1 VHILCDVSY
10 IYIIL
15 FTNNSFTHISQYKVE
30 SLWEWFAYTKHL
42 TDADPSWGRVWP
54 TALSL
59 SRFIIRSLNEKI
71 DVVAIDKVNDEK
83 KEAPPTREQTLMD
96 RISSGANYKADGS
109 TGSKGLSNTKDVEQ
123 TVTTNNE
130 EQPLM
135 KQAVHALQT
144 TPHIVEVGC
153 GLGVVG
159 LAYAQTIS
167 SSSPST
173 SHSCVAM
180 KQTGVINEQTQQ
192 RTITFLDKEPYCLQ
206 CVMSSC
212 ATNGIVTGS
221 ILPQSGE
228 VTVNKDAGLVARAA
242 IDDWTLPIST
252 NADDKNSSQ
261 QIKNICYQDLNL
273 PNNENTILLASD
285 ILYEPSTMKSLASKL
300 QQLVHPINGG
310 YCLIADPLKERTI
323 GCRDE
328 FVKSVKA
335 LGGEIDIINLPT
347 LDKTDKDMLVEGDM
361 DINGEMASTV
371 LILVNFKG
379 R

>member
-1 VHILCDVSY
+1 MCITCVCF
-10 IYIIL
+10 IL
-15 FTNNSFTHISQYKVE
+15 FSILTTLYFTYITLVE

-71 DVVAIDKVNDEK
+71 EVAIDKVNDEK
-83 KEAPPTREQTLMD
+83 KTTPTKEQTLLD
-96 RISSGANYKADGS
+96 RISSGANYEVAD
-109 TGSKGLSNTKDVEQ
+109 SKSLKVGEQ
-123 TVTTNNE
+123 
-130 EQPLM
+130 QPLM
-135 KQAVHALQT
+135 KRAVHALQT

-167 SSSPST
+167 SSPST
-173 SHSCVAM
+173 THSCIAM
-180 KQTGVINEQTQQ
+180 KQTGIVNEQTQQ

-221 ILPQSGE
+221 ILPQPGE
-228 VTVNKDAGLVARAA
+228 VPANEAAILITRAA
-242 IDDWTLPIST
+242 IDDWTLPINS
-252 NADDKNSSQ
+252 NDDSNSSQ
-261 QIKNICYQDLNL
+261 QIKNVCYQDLNL
-273 PNNENTILLASD
+273 ANDENTILLASD

-310 YCLIADPLKERTI
+310 YCLIADPLKERTS

-328 FVKSVKA
+328 FVKGIKA
-335 LGGEIDIINLPT
+335 LGGEIDIVPLPT
-347 LDKTDKDMLVEGDM
+347 LDKNDKDVLLEGDV
-361 DINGEMASTV
+361 DIDGKMASTV

-379 R
+379 K

>member
-1 VHILCDVSY
+1 M
-10 IYIIL
+10 
-15 FTNNSFTHISQYKVE
+15 E

-71 DVVAIDKVNDEK
+71 DIVAIHKVNDK
-83 KEAPPTREQTLMD
+83 KNEAPSREQTLMD
-96 RISSGANYKADGS
+96 RISSGANYKAAGS
-109 TGSKGLSNTKDVEQ
+109 TGSKGLSNTKDVGQ
-123 TVTTNNE
+123 IVTTNGE
-130 EQPLM
+130 EQSLM
-135 KQAVHALQT
+135 KRVAHALQT

-167 SSSPST
+167 SSTST
-173 SHSCVAM
+173 THSCVAM

-221 ILPQSGE
+221 IIPQPGE
-228 VTVNKDAGLVARAA
+228 VPANKDAGLIARAA
-242 IDDWTLPIST
+242 IDDWTLPIDSDT
-252 NADDKNSSQ
+252 DDLNSSQ
-261 QIKNICYQDLNL
+261 QIKNVCYQDLNL
-273 PNNENTILLASD
+273 SNNENTILLASD
-285 ILYEPSTMKSLASKL
+285 ILYEPSTMKSLANKL

-310 YCLIADPLKERTI
+310 YCLIADPLKERTN

-335 LGGEIDIINLPT
+335 LGGEIDIVNLPT
-347 LDKTDKDMLVEGDM
+347 LDKTDKNMLLEGDV
-361 DINGEMASTV
+361 DINGSLASTV
-371 LILVNFKG
+371 LILVHFQG

>member
-1 VHILCDVSY
+1 M
-10 IYIIL
+10 
-15 FTNNSFTHISQYKVE
+15 
-30 SLWEWFAYTKHL
+30 
-42 TDADPSWGRVWP
+42 
-54 TALSL
+54 
-59 SRFIIRSLNEKI
+59 

-109 TGSKGLSNTKDVEQ
+109 TGSKGLSNAKDFGQ

-135 KQAVHALQT
+135 KRAVHALQI

-167 SSSPST
+167 SSTPT
-173 SHSCVAM
+173 THSCVAM
-180 KQTGVINEQTQQ
+180 KQTGIINENQPQQQ

-221 ILPQSGE
+221 ILPQPGE
-228 VTVNKDAGLVARAA
+228 VSTNKDSKLIARAA
-242 IDDWTLPIST
+242 IDDWTLPINS
-252 NADDKNSSQ
+252 NANDKNSSQ
-261 QIKNICYQDLNL
+261 QIKNVCYQDLNL
-273 PNNENTILLASD
+273 SNDENTILLASD

-300 QQLVHPINGG
+300 HQLVHPINGG

-328 FVKSVKA
+328 FVKSIKA

-347 LDKTDKDMLVEGDM
+347 LDKNDKDVLVEGDI
-361 DINGEMASTV
+361 DIDGKMASTV
-371 LILVNFKG
+371 LILVNFKLVN
-379 R
+379 

>member
-1 VHILCDVSY
+1 M
-10 IYIIL
+10 
-15 FTNNSFTHISQYKVE
+15 E

-71 DVVAIDKVNDEK
+71 EIAIDKVNDEK
-83 KEAPPTREQTLMD
+83 KEAPPTREQTLLD

-109 TGSKGLSNTKDVEQ
+109 ADSKGLSNTKDVRR
-123 TVTTNNE
+123 TVTTNKE

-135 KQAVHALQT
+135 KRAVHALQT

-159 LAYAQTIS
+159 LAYTQTI

-180 KQTGVINEQTQQ
+180 KQTGVINENQPQQ

-221 ILPQSGE
+221 IIPQPGE
-228 VTVNKDAGLVARAA
+228 VPTNKDAILIARAA
-242 IDDWTLPIST
+242 IDDWTLPINSNT
-252 NADDKNSSQ
+252 DDKNSSQ
-261 QIKNICYQDLNL
+261 QIKNVCYQDLNL
-273 PNNENTILLASD
+273 SNNENTILLASD

-310 YCLIADPLKERTI
+310 YCLIADPLKERTT

-335 LGGEIDIINLPT
+335 LGGEIDII
-347 LDKTDKDMLVEGDM
+347 
-361 DINGEMASTV
+361 S
-371 LILVNFKG
+371 
-379 R
+379 

>member
-1 VHILCDVSY
+1 M
-10 IYIIL
+10 
-15 FTNNSFTHISQYKVE
+15 E

-59 SRFIIRSLNEKI
+59 SRFIIRSLNYEKI
-71 DVVAIDKVNDEK
+71 DIAIDKVNDEK
-83 KEAPPTREQTLMD
+83 KETPSREQTLMD
-96 RISSGANYKADGS
+96 RISSGANYEVAGS
-109 TGSKGLSNTKDVEQ
+109 NGLSNTKDVGQ
-123 TVTTNNE
+123 ITVTTNNE

-135 KQAVHALQT
+135 KRAVYALQT

-167 SSSPST
+167 SSTST
-173 SHSCVAM
+173 THSCVAM
-180 KQTGVINEQTQQ
+180 KQTGIINETQQ

-221 ILPQSGE
+221 ILPHPGE
-228 VTVNKDAGLVARAA
+228 VPTNKDAGLVARAA
-242 IDDWTLPIST
+242 IDDWTLPINSNT
-252 NADDKNSSQ
+252 DDSNSSQ

-273 PNNENTILLASD
+273 SNDENTILLASD
-285 ILYEPSTMKSLASKL
+285 ILYERSTMKSLASKL
-300 QQLVHPINGG
+300 QQLVHPNNGG
-310 YCLIADPLKERTI
+310 YCLIADPLKERTN

-328 FVKSVKA
+328 FVKCIKA
-335 LGGEIDIINLPT
+335 LGGEIGIINLPT
-347 LDKTDKDMLVEGDM
+347 LDKNDKDVLLEGDM
-361 DINGEMASTV
+361 DIDGSLASTV
-371 LILVNFKG
+371 LILVQFKG

>member
-1 VHILCDVSY
+1 M
-10 IYIIL
+10 
-15 FTNNSFTHISQYKVE
+15 E

-71 DVVAIDKVNDEK
+71 DFVAIDKVNDEK

-109 TGSKGLSNTKDVEQ
+109 TGSKGLSNTKDFGQ

-159 LAYAQTIS
+159 LAYAQTI

-212 ATNGIVTGS
+212 ATNGIATGS
-221 ILPQSGE
+221 ILTTNE
-228 VTVNKDAGLVARAA
+228 DAGLIARAA
-242 IDDWTLPIST
+242 IDDWTLPINS
-252 NADDKNSSQ
+252 NDDDKNSSQ
-261 QIKNICYQDLNL
+261 QIKNVCYQDLNL
-273 PNNENTILLASD
+273 SNDEKTILLASD

-300 QQLVHPINGG
+300 QQLVHPVNGG
-310 YCLIADPLKERTI
+310 YCLIADPLKERTN

-347 LDKTDKDMLVEGDM
+347 LDKTDKDMLLDGDM
-361 DINGEMASTV
+361 DIDGSLASTV
-371 LILVNFKG
+371 LILVQFKG